1 MSICYSIQ
9 FFYLLFQDLKEVE
22 DLLKKLKN
30 NTQGQND
37 TITERLKNITM
48 EAENMAKDVETK
60 MKQIE
65 GMMVFFIIAISQQSD
80 WISRLPW
87 LKMYS
92 NCLLILCFVLQL
104 ISVLEKRIQNA
115 LQNKMNKTKELEDLL
130 VEAMS
135 LQEYIAEKVSNYSQC
150 AT

>member
-1 MSICYSIQ
+1 MSSCYSIQ

-37 TITERLKNITM
+37 TITEHLKNITM

-80 WISRLPW
+80 
-87 LKMYS
+87 
-92 NCLLILCFVLQL
+92 
-104 ISVLEKRIQNA
+104 
-115 LQNKMNKTKELEDLL
+115 
-130 VEAMS
+130 
-135 LQEYIAEKVSNYSQC
+135 
-150 AT
+150 